1 MSPLLTV
8 APMEGLTGA
17 PFRRVHAQFFPEA
30 DRYYLPFVTPTQ
42 EPKFTERQ
50 LKEVAP
56 EVNQAIH
63 AVPQLLT
70 RRAEDFIWAAK
81 TLSDMGYDEVNLN
94 LGCPAG
100 TVVAKGKGAGF
111 LRDPAE
117 LERFLNRIFNANLPI
132 AISVKTR
139 LGWNSESE
147 FDLLSDVFSHF
158 PIHTLIIHP
167 RLRQDFYKG
176 QVRRNV
182 LESYR
187 CALQCPLG
195 YNGDILTVEDIKRES
210 TQGFSQLM
218 VGRGLIANP
227 ALFRKAR
234 GGAAI
239 SRKEFDDY
247 TQAIFDSY
255 CDAFGNVKNALMR
268 MKEYWFFWHN
278 LFNGAEKAVKS
289 IYKAKSLEDYQS
301 NCRRIL
307 ETYSMTEEARFGW
320 FKPLYEP

>member
-8 APMEGLTGA
+8 APMEGLTGD

-56 EVNQAIH
+56 DVNQAIH

-81 TLSDMGYDEVNLN
+81 ALSDMGYDEVNLN

-111 LRDPAE
+111 LREPAE
-117 LERFLNRIFNANLPI
+117 LERFLNKIFSADLPI

-139 LGWNSESE
+139 LGWSNESE

-176 QVRRNV
+176 TVRRTV
-182 LESYR
+182 FEHYR
-187 CALQCPLG
+187 GVFHCPLG
-195 YNGDILTVEDIKRES
+195 YNGDIVTLDDIERES
-210 TQGFSQLM
+210 AQGFSQLM
-218 VGRGLIANP
+218 VGRGLIADP
-227 ALFRKAR
+227 ALFRKAK
-234 GGAAI
+234 GG
-239 SRKEFDDY
+239 SELTRTEFSDY
-247 TQAIFDSY
+247 TQAIFESY
-255 CDAFGNVKNALMR
+255 CDAFGNLKNALMR

-278 LFNGAEKAVKS
+278 LFDGAEKAAKS
-289 IYKAKSLEDYQS
+289 VYKAKKLEDYQDACQ
-301 NCRRIL
+301 NIF
-307 ETYSMTEEARFGW
+307 ETYPMRTDAQFGW
-320 FKPLYEP
+320 FKPL

>member
-1 MSPLLTV
+1 
-8 APMEGLTGA
+8 MEGLTGA

-56 EVNQAIH
+56 EINQAIH

-81 TLSDMGYDEVNLN
+81 ALSDMGYDEVNLN

-111 LRDPAE
+111 LREPAE
-117 LERFLNRIFNANLPI
+117 LEHFLNKIFTADLPI

-139 LGWNSESE
+139 LGWSCESE
-147 FDLLSDVFSHF
+147 FDLLSDVLSHF

-176 QVRRNV
+176 SVRREV
-182 LESYR
+182 LEQYR
-187 CALQCPLG
+187 GVFHCPLG
-195 YNGDILTVEDIKRES
+195 YNGDIVTLNDIKRES

-218 VGRGLIANP
+218 VGRGLIADP
-227 ALFRKAR
+227 ALFRKAK
-234 GGAAI
+234 GGSALT
-239 SRKEFDDY
+239 RTEFSDY
-247 TQAIFDSY
+247 TQAIFNSY
-255 CDAFGNVKNALMR
+255 CDAFGNLKNALMR

-278 LFNGAEKAVKS
+278 LFNGAEKDVKR
-289 IYKAKSLEDYQS
+289 IYKAKTLEDYQS
-301 NCRRIL
+301 AYQQIF
-307 ETYSMTEEARFGW
+307 ETYPMTSDAQFGW
-320 FKPLYEP
+320 FKPL